1 MQPTAAPQLGATHW
15 PTAFRSWMDRPAPS
29 WTIALCIMA
38 LLALPCW
45 LLGDQ
50 LRHFCLAGDDFA
62 YVADSRDASRLA
74 SNLFKPH
81 NTHIVPLF
89 RIWTFALV
97 KAAGRLS
104 NFATALGVGSYLTF
118 SLSLLAI
125 RHLVVRVTRSQAAG
139 LIAMAMLGLSTVM
152 ESVVVWYSA
161 GQALCAGTSIVAS
174 LIAIE
179 SWLSQGKV
187 WSLAMAVAASLAAPG
202 IWMGGLVAGPAAA
215 AYLWFAGR
223 RTSKRAAVAFL
234 MVSVCLAGLLL
245 ASVSNEM
252 QRLSQPADRRT
263 GTAAKALE
271 SVRSTCMA
279 IPETLVFRNLG
290 IDAPLTAPQGLVI
303 CLAIAWF
310 WLRGGLR
317 RPNRFEAAGAVLVVG
332 SYLMVYFFRGYM
344 AYEHMRVVGWYNA
357 IPEIGAILFVAG
369 WWAHWRGSDPAEP
382 TAQPS
387 RWTFRSLMAVVSVTC
402 CLLVLHLPRAAR
414 LFVDAAPRMTEEEA
428 ALFPT
433 PELQRLR
440 AVAYADEH
448 AIRQQR
454 ALSRLEGAEQTAE
467 DLGIG
472 RMTIRQTFGRVL
484 VPGIP
489 ELQRQSDA
497 AALLALPEGD
507 RRSVDQATVR
517 ESLRR
522 YMFVEP
528 EFRPPWLTRARAS
541 QPAPFAPAG
550 R

>member
-81 NTHIVPLF
+81 NTHVVPLF

-187 WSLAMAVAASLAAPG
+187 WSLALAVAASLAAPG

-234 MVSVCLAGLLL
+234 MVSVCLAGPLL

-271 SVRSTCMA
+271 AVRSTCMA

-310 WLRGGLR
+310 WFRGGLR

-369 WWAHWRGSDPAEP
+369 WWARWRGSDAAEP
-382 TAQPS
+382 TAEPS
-387 RWTFRSLMAVVSVTC
+387 RWTFRCLMAVVSVTC
-402 CLLVLHLPRAAR
+402 CLLVLHLPRAAPVCR
-414 LFVDAAPRMTEEEA
+414 R
-428 ALFPT
+428 
-433 PELQRLR
+433 
-440 AVAYADEH
+440 
-448 AIRQQR
+448 
-454 ALSRLEGAEQTAE
+454 SAE
-467 DLGIG
+467 D
-472 RMTIRQTFGRVL
+472 
-484 VPGIP
+484 
-489 ELQRQSDA
+489 
-497 AALLALPEGD
+497 D
-507 RRSVDQATVR
+507 RRRGGPLPHDGASEAPSTG
-517 ESLRR
+517 LRR
-522 YMFVEP
+522 
-528 EFRPPWLTRARAS
+528 RARHPPAACSVKARGSRADGGRPGNRPDDDPSNLRQGTRSRHPRAS
-541 QPAPFAPAG
+541 ATIGCGRIARIARRRPEEGRSGHGAREPAPVHV